1 MGKIYSADQ
10 WRAWISE
17 FEESP
22 LTVEKFC
29 KSIGASVQTFYKW
42 RRKLKDEPGIGS
54 MNSSSTR
61 FVPVS
66 LASSA
71 GRPKPA
77 TSSTR
82 LALVTTATLEIE
94 FPGGVFVRVANDAD
108 SLRPLFELLREWGT
122 NQ

>member
-1 MGKIYSADQ
+1 MGKFYSGDQ
-10 WRAWISE
+10 WRTWFLE

-42 RRKLKDEPGIGS
+42 RRKLKAVPGTDS
-54 MNSSSTR
+54 TNSSSTR

-77 TSSTR
+77 TSTR
-82 LALVTTATLEIE
+82 LPV
-94 FPGGVFVRVANDAD
+94 
-108 SLRPLFELLREWGT
+108 ELG
-122 NQ
+122 